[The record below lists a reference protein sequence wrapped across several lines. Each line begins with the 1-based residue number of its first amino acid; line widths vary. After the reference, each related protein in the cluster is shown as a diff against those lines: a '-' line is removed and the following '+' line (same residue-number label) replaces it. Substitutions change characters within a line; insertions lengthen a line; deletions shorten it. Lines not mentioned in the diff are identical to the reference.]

1 MTDKEW
7 VELCNERHIKVIDF
21 DYRNC
26 TRDEAI
32 AALDLLEEAHSIA
45 FPNLSDEDNKQHIM
59 SWKKERGSE
68 NKWQLENILKEK
80 NILLKNI

>member
-7 VELCNERHIKVIDF
+7 VELCNEHHIKVIDF

-32 AALDLLEEAHSIA
+32 AALDLLEEDTYLIA
-45 FPNLSDEDNKQHIM
+45 FPNLYDED
-59 SWKKERGSE
+59 KKATHYE
-68 NKWQLENILKEK
+68 LKEK
-80 NILLKNI
+80 RKRK

>member
-1 MTDKEW
+1 MIMTDKEW
-7 VELCNERHIKVIDF
+7 IELCNERHIKVIDF

-45 FPNLSDEDNKQHIM
+45 FPNLYDEDNKATHYEL
-59 SWKKERGSE
+59 KKREVRINDIRRCCNSNERC
-68 NKWQLENILKEK
+68 I
-80 NILLKNI
+80 

>member
-45 FPNLSDEDNKQHIM
+45 FPWVEK
-59 SWKKERGSE
+59 KKEEVRI
-68 NKWQLENILKEK
+68 NDN
-80 NILLKNI
+80 

>member
-7 VELCNERHIKVIDF
+7 VELCNERHIKVLDF

-45 FPNLSDEDNKQHIM
+45 FSDLYDEDNKATHYELKK
-59 SWKKERGSE
+59 KKEEVRINDIRRCCNSNE
-68 NKWQLENILKEK
+68 RCI
-80 NILLKNI
+80 